1 MYLGNPMATKYN
13 DRIIFHLTLKE
24 KYFHRPQYSDIQSNL
39 YNLKLEA
46 RTFNQLKIAMPTIA
60 SGLDGCVWTIIK
72 QLIYSE
78 FEDSEI

>member
-1 MYLGNPMATKYN
+1 M
-13 DRIIFHLTLKE
+13 
-24 KYFHRPQYSDIQSNL
+24 QSNL

-46 RTFNQLKIAMPTIA
+46 RKFKQLKIAMPTIA